1 MHSAWGGPEV
11 LNIVSEVTPYR
22 SPAEAGSVALRSAV
36 PVFGSGRWR
45 DPCRYD
51 PSPSTFVARYFRP
64 GRRAS
69 RASGRFTPLAC
80 SRLRVSGRPEN
91 DSRGSPDH
99 GGAYCCGQLP
109 RCGVCPHQGSI
120 RLRDDVGTRPLEDVH
135 LLDHDVA
142 VVGKPQRCAFARMNG
157 HARAGRR
164 ARYGHD
170 GDDVEPVD
178 GLDAVDVA
186 GPRLGGVFLALRVLA
201 GPEIAVIDD
210 GAGFRRP
217 RSRVLPACGFAWGAR
232 RRRGRRLR
240 SCPGRQGGTPAA
252 RW

>member
-1 MHSAWGGPEV
+1 MHSGWGGPEV
-11 LNIVSEVTPYR
+11 LNTVSEVTPYR
-22 SPAEAGSVALRSAV
+22 LPAEAGSVALRSAD
-36 PVFGSGRWR
+36 PVFGSGQWR

-51 PSPSTFVARYFRP
+51 PSPSTFVARHFRP
-64 GRRAS
+64 GRWAS
-69 RASGRFTPLAC
+69 SASGRFTPLAC
-80 SRLRVSGRPEN
+80 CALLVSGRPEN

-99 GGAYCCGQLP
+99 GGADCRGQLP
-109 RCGVCPHQGSI
+109 RCGVCPHQGSV
-120 RLRDDVGTRPLEDVH
+120 RLRDDVGTRPLEHVH
-135 LLDHDVA
+135 FLDHDVA
-142 VVGKPQRCAFARMNG
+142 VVRKPQRCAFARMNG

-186 GPRLGGVFLALRVLA
+186 RARLRGVLLALRVFA

-210 GAGFRRP
+210 GAGFRRS
-217 RSRVLPACGFAWGAR
+217 RSRVLPACGIGGGAR
-232 RRRGRRLR
+232 RRRGARLR

-252 RW
+252 RL

>member
-11 LNIVSEVTPYR
+11 LNTVSEVTPSR
-22 SPAEAGSVALRSAV
+22 LPAEAGSVALRSAD

-45 DPCRYD
+45 DLCRYD
-51 PSPSTFVARYFRP
+51 PSPSTFVARHFRP

-80 SRLRVSGRPEN
+80 SPLRVSGRPEN

-99 GGAYCCGQLP
+99 GGADCRGQLP
-109 RCGVCPHQGSI
+109 RCGVCPHQGSV
-120 RLRDDVGTRPLEDVH
+120 RLRDDIGTRPLEHVH

-142 VVGKPQRCAFARMNG
+142 VVGKSQRCALARMNG
-157 HARAGRR
+157 NARSGRGAGDR
-164 ARYGHD
+164 HD
-170 GDDVEPVD
+170 RDDVEPVD
-178 GLDAVDVA
+178 RFHAVDVA
-186 GPRLGGVFLALRVLA
+186 RPRLGGVFLALRVLA
-201 GPEIAVIDD
+201 GPEIAVVDD
-210 GAGFRRP
+210 SARLRRS
-217 RSRVLPACGFAWGAR
+217 RSRVLPAYGFAWGAR
-232 RRRGRRLR
+232 RRRQRRLR

>member
-1 MHSAWGGPEV
+1 MPIACGSWIGRAACCGPCFREWPV
-11 LNIVSEVTPYR
+11 AR
-22 SPAEAGSVALRSAV
+22 SLPLRSCAFYNLREAF
-36 PVFGSGRWR
+36 P
-45 DPCRYD
+45 
-51 PSPSTFVARYFRP
+51 P
-64 GRRAS
+64 GQAGVS
-69 RASGRFTPLAC
+69 RIRTFTPLAC
-80 SRLRVSGRPEN
+80 CALLVSGRPEN

-99 GGAYCCGQLP
+99 GGADRRGELL
-109 RCGVCPHQGSI
+109 RCGVCPHQVSI

-232 RRRGRRLR
+232 RRRGGRLR

>member
-11 LNIVSEVTPYR
+11 LNTVSEVTPYR
-22 SPAEAGSVALRSAV
+22 LPVEAGSVALLGAG
-36 PVFGSGRWR
+36 PVFGSGRRR

-51 PSPSTFVARYFRP
+51 PSPLTIVARRFRP

-69 RASGRFTPLAC
+69 RASGRFTPLARC
-80 SRLRVSGRPEN
+80 VLVVSGRPEN

-99 GGAYCCGQLP
+99 GGADRRGQLP
-109 RCGVCPHQGSI
+109 RCGVCPHQGSV
-120 RLRDDVGTRPLEDVH
+120 RLWDDVGTRPLEDVH

-142 VVGKPQRCAFARMNG
+142 VVRKPQRCAFAWMNG
-157 HARAGRR
+157 HARACRR

-186 GPRLGGVFLALRVLA
+186 RARLGGVLLALRVFA
-201 GPEIAVIDD
+201 GPEIAIVDD
-210 GAGFRRP
+210 GAGFRRS
-217 RSRVLPACGFAWGAR
+217 RSRVLPACGFGGGAR

>member
-1 MHSAWGGPEV
+1 MHLAWGGPEV
-11 LNIVSEVTPYR
+11 LTTVSEVTPYQL
-22 SPAEAGSVALRSAV
+22 PAEAGSVALPGAD

-51 PSPSTFVARYFRP
+51 PSPSTFVARHCRP
-64 GRRAS
+64 GRWAS
-69 RASGRFTPLAC
+69 RASGRFTPLTC
-80 SRLRVSGRPEN
+80 CPLLVSGRPEN

-99 GGAYCCGQLP
+99 GGADCRGQLP
-109 RCGVCPHQGSI
+109 RCGVCPHQGSV
-120 RLRDDVGTRPLEDVH
+120 RLWDDVGTRPLEHVH

-142 VVGKPQRCAFARMNG
+142 VVEKPQRCAFAWMNG

-178 GLDAVDVA
+178 GLDAVDIA
-186 GPRLGGVFLALRVLA
+186 RARLRGVLLALRVFA

-210 GAGFRRP
+210 GAGFRRS
-217 RSRVLPACGFAWGAR
+217 RSRVLPACGIGGGAL
-232 RRRGRRLR
+232 RRRGVRLR